1 MVVVDAGAGAKD
13 EDVVAT
19 VVGSGMDPM
28 DTDWQMAPVAGAG
41 AGAADDAGAV
51 VVADSLIALE
61 RAQKQTN
68 VCET

>member
-1 MVVVDAGAGAKD
+1 MVAADAGAGAMD

-19 VVGSGMDPM
+19 AVGSGMDPM
-28 DTDWQMAPVAGAG
+28 DTDWQMAQVA
-41 AGAADDAGAV
+41 AADDAGAA

-61 RAQKQTN
+61 RAQKRTN